1 MAQGRRR
8 RRIVESYD
16 KEWYGAR
23 NRDMVI
29 DDACNLKAGRSV
41 SVN

>member
-1 MAQGRRR
+1 MAQGRRK
-8 RRIVESYD
+8 RRIAESYD

-23 NRDMVI
+23 DRDVVM
-29 DDACNLKAGRSV
+29 DDACQGRSV